1 MQRISRS
8 TYLFVLCMLFLGG
21 HVAMSQVQI
30 ATFHSEV
37 DDTEQPYGLYLP
49 PKYSPKKKYPL
60 VVMLH
65 GAGSN
70 HRLSMRR
77 VFGKSNFPGE
87 SDIEASLYFP
97 DWEPVDMIV
106 VTPLA
111 RGTMGYQGIAEKD
124 VWDMLADVEARYSI
138 DPDRR
143 YLTGLSMGGGG
154 TLWIGL
160 TRPDY
165 WAAIAPVCPAI
176 PAMADVYYP
185 HAQGMPVKVFHGDAD
200 PVVKV
205 ESSRVLVKELEKVG
219 AKVTYVE
226 YPEVK
231 HDSWVNAYENGDVFK
246 WFAPLKRNT
255 QPTEVS
261 ISTLRLRYGKNHW
274 AEVTAFPAGD
284 TARLHAIWQ
293 NNQIKVTTRQVEGF
307 ALDLAQ
313 QNWLGKMA
321 SVVIQLDGQ
330 SITVNNPRRRVSFVR
345 NQGEWKEGA
354 TDASRNAQV
363 EGPLIEAFGDRH
375 IYVFGTKD
383 QPDAKTTEKRYQQA
397 LKAAEWSFHRG
408 DFLSRVMVFPR
419 VVADRDLRL
428 SDWKRSHLIAFGTA
442 TTNSVI
448 DSVAQQLPVVLKENQ
463 VQNYG
468 LTAWVPSK
476 YAKYVVVQSGLP
488 WWDAPATSNPGL
500 LARLTIPGPV
510 GLLRNKGDFFLFE
523 KDSGKVQITGY
534 YSQNW
539 KISEKHKGELE
550 TTGAVT
556 VR

>member
-1 MQRISRS
+1 MQRISRM
-8 TYLFVLCMLFLGG
+8 TYFFTLCMIFLGG
-21 HVAMSQVQI
+21 SVAMSQVQI
-30 ATFHSEV
+30 STFHSDV

-49 PKYSPKKKYPL
+49 PKYTPKKKYPL

-97 DWEPVDMIV
+97 EWPPVEMIV

-124 VWDMLADVEARYSI
+124 VWDMLADVEAKYSV

-176 PAMADVYYP
+176 PAMTDVYYP
-185 HAQGMPVKVFHGDAD
+185 QAKGLPVKVFHGDED

-205 ESSRVLVKELEKVG
+205 ESSRVLVSALKSAG
-219 AKVTYVE
+219 ANVTYTE
-226 YPEVK
+226 YPGVK
-231 HDSWVNAYENGDVFK
+231 HDSWVDAYANGAIFN
-246 WFAPLKRNT
+246 WFASFKRNA

-261 ISTLRLRYGKNHW
+261 ISTLRLRYGKSYW
-274 AEVTAFPAGD
+274 AEITDFPAGD
-284 TARLHAIWQ
+284 TAQLHAAWRS
-293 NNQIKVTTRQVEGF
+293 NQLHVTTSHVEGIAF
-307 ALDLAQ
+307 DLTQ
-313 QNWLGKMA
+313 PSWIGKVA
-321 SVVIQLDGQ
+321 IIDLVLDGQ
-330 SITVNNPRRRVSFVR
+330 TLQVANPRRRIELV
-345 NQGEWKEGA
+345 KESGRWREGRSN
-354 TDASRNAQV
+354 ASRTSQV
-363 EGPLIEAFGDRH
+363 EGPIIEAFGGRH
-375 IYVFGTKD
+375 LYVFGTKD
-383 QPDAKTTEKRYQQA
+383 QPDAKTSEKRYQEA

-408 DFLSRVMVFPR
+408 DFLNRVLVFPR

-428 SDWKRSHLIAFGTA
+428 SDWKRSNLVAFGTA
-442 TTNSVI
+442 TTNGVV
-448 DSVAQQLPVVLKENQ
+448 DSVAKQLPVVLKENQ

-488 WWDAPATSNPGL
+488 WWEAPATSTPGL

-523 KDSGKVQITGY
+523 KDSGKIQITGH
-534 YSQNW
+534 YSKNW
-539 KISEKHKGELE
+539 KISENDTQKLE
-550 TTGAVT
+550 KTGAVLI
-556 VR
+556 R

>member
-1 MQRISRS
+1 MKRFFRLS
-8 TYLFVLCMLFLGG
+8 YLLLIGLIFFGG
-21 HVAMSQVQI
+21 SFALSQVQI
-30 ATFHSEV
+30 ATFHSDV
-37 DDTEQPYGLYLP
+37 DDTDQPFGLYLP

-97 DWEPVDMIV
+97 DWKPVDMIV
-106 VTPLA
+106 ITPLA

-124 VWDMLADVEARYSI
+124 VWDMIAEVEKKYSV

-160 TRPDY
+160 TRPDF

-176 PAMADVYYP
+176 PAMTEAYYP
-185 HAQGMPVKVFHGDAD
+185 QAKGMPVKVFHGDED

-205 ESSRVLVKELEKVG
+205 ESSRALVKALESAG

-226 YPEVK
+226 YPGVK
-231 HDSWVNAYENGDVFK
+231 HDSWVNAYENGDIFQ
-246 WFAPLKRNT
+246 WFAPFKRNT

-261 ISTLRLRYGKNHW
+261 ISTMRLRYAKNHW
-274 AEVTAFPAGD
+274 AEITAFPAGD
-284 TARLHAIWQ
+284 TARLDAAWK
-293 NNQIKVTTRQVEGF
+293 NNQLQVMTQRVDGL
-307 ALDLAQ
+307 ALDLEKQ
-313 QNWLGKMA
+313 GWVGKLT
-321 SVVIQLDGQ
+321 SLVVQLDGQ
-330 SITVNNPRRRVSFVR
+330 SLTVTNPRRRMEFVKEKG
-345 NQGEWKEGA
+345 QWKEGKSSA
-354 TDASRNAQV
+354 ARNPQV

-383 QPDAKTTEKRYQQA
+383 RPNPATSEKRYQEA

-408 DFLSRVMVFPR
+408 DFLSRVLVFPR
-419 VVADRDLRL
+419 VVADRELRE
-428 SDWKRSHLIAFGTA
+428 SDWKRSHLIPFGTA
-442 TTNSVI
+442 STNQVI
-448 DSVAQQLPVVLKENQ
+448 DSVAKALPVVLKENQ

-476 YAKYVVVQSGLP
+476 YGRYVVVQSGLP
-488 WWDAPATSNPGL
+488 WWEAPATTTPGL

-510 GLLRNKGDFFLFE
+510 GLLRGKGDYFLFE
-523 KDSGKVQITGY
+523 RGSQERQFTGY
-534 YSQNW
+534 YDKNGE
-539 KISEKHKGELE
+539 ISSTDRATLLK
-550 TTGAVT
+550 TGAVQCK
-556 VR
+556 

>member
-1 MQRISRS
+1 MQRFIRQ
-8 TYLFVLCMLFLGG
+8 TYFITLCWIFLGG
-21 HVAMSQVQI
+21 SVALSQVQI
-30 ATFHSEV
+30 ATFHSDV
-37 DDTEQPYGLYLP
+37 DDTDQPYGLYLP
-49 PKYSPKKKYPL
+49 PKYTPKKKYPL

-70 HRLSMRR
+70 HRLAMRR

-97 DWEPVDMIV
+97 EWAPVDMIV

-124 VWDMLADVEARYSI
+124 VWDMLADVERKFSVDA
-138 DPDRR
+138 DRR

-176 PAMADVYYP
+176 PAMTDVYYP
-185 HAQGMPVKVFHGDAD
+185 NAKNLPVKIFHGDAD

-205 ESSRVLVKELEKVG
+205 ESSRDLVKALEKAG

-226 YPEVK
+226 YPGVQ
-231 HDSWVNAYENGDVFK
+231 HDSWVNAYANGDIFQ
-246 WFAPLKRNT
+246 WFRQHSRFPYPPAIELA
-255 QPTEVS
+255 
-261 ISTLRLRYGKNHW
+261 TLRHRYGRNHW
-274 AEVTAFPAGD
+274 VEISSIPAGD
-284 TARLHAIWQ
+284 TARVSAAWEKDHFAVETQ
-293 NNQIKVTTRQVEGF
+293 NLEGVVF
-307 ALDLAQ
+307 HLEKFPF
-313 QNWLGKMA
+313 LGNSPTIDFKM
-321 SVVIQLDGQ
+321 DGQ
-330 SITVNNPRRRVSFVR
+330 DIQVQNPRRRVSFLKIR
-345 NQGEWKEGA
+345 NRWQEGES
-354 TDASRNAQV
+354 TSDRNARV

-383 QPDAKTTEKRYQQA
+383 RPDAATSEKRYQEA

-419 VVADRDLRL
+419 VVADRDLRV
-428 SDWKRSHLIAFGTA
+428 SDWKRSNLIAFGTQQ
-442 TTNSVI
+442 TNQVI
-448 DSVAQQLPVVLKENQ
+448 DSVAARLPLVLKENQ

-468 LTAWVPSK
+468 LTAWVPSS
-476 YAKYVVVQSGLP
+476 YGRYVVVQSGLP
-488 WWDAPATSNPGL
+488 WWDAPVTTAPGL

-510 GLLRNKGDFFLFE
+510 GLLRNKADYFLFE
-523 KDSGKVQITGY
+523 RNSRIKQYSGY
-534 YSQNW
+534 YSKNW
-539 KISEKHKGELE
+539 KISEIDQEVLE
-550 TTGAVT
+550 NTGAVEIK
-556 VR
+556 